1 MAKDKPSPRQ
11 VEKTDRRIEKALK
24 HNGPG
29 VEALAEAVFGKKAR
43 KQR

>member
-1 MAKDKPSPRQ
+1 MTDKKPSPRK

-43 KQR
+43 KR